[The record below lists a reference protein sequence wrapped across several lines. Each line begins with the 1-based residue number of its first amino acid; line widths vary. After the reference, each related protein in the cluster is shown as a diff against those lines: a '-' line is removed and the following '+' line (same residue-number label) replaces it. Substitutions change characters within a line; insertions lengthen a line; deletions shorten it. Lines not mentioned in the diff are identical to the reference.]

1 MSMLRTKVNRFADYG
16 ALIYTRLGFGTL
28 DVLLFLTGWT
38 SCAFVFN
45 IIAMTFVD
53 RMPRNRL
60 IALGFFVCTCSL
72 IVEAALQAKYLK
84 SSNKGALGAAVA
96 MTYLYVVSYSLFLDG
111 PTYFYIGEI
120 WPTHL
125 RAQGYSLGLGTLCLT
140 QIIWGQAAP
149 TAFAEIG
156 WKYYIFFII
165 FAVLGCVVALLVF
178 PNTLHKPLEETAAM
192 FGDDEEVVIFQRCI
206 EKENGSESIS
216 DDKAPI
222 ADSLEVENVATGK

>member
-1 MSMLRTKVNRFADYG
+1 MLRTKVNRFADYG